1 MFGFL
6 ALPIERYKY
15 AVLLPLLYFPF
26 FSSLRNVLSTALY
39 LGFANLVHGYHCP
52 RSIVTNVLFPRR
64 TSIAP
69 QLRRCCRAIVAPL
82 GLPKYRRP
90 FVTVWCDF
98 QSWSDAGT
106 LLQKYITRRQ
116 TSVGKE
122 LESIRLTIVFEPDGQ
137 GCHNV
142 L

>member
-39 LGFANLVHGYHCP
+39 LGFANLVHGYHCL
-52 RSIVTNVLFPRR
+52 RSIVTNVLFPPR
-64 TSIAP
+64 TLIAS
-69 QLRRCCRAIVAPL
+69 QLRHCRRAIVAPL

-90 FVTVWCDF
+90 FVTVERAREMAKIF
-98 QSWSDAGT
+98 ENATIPEPEKVHRSPAGYCT
-106 LLQKYITRRQ
+106 ISSRPNCRRG
-116 TSVGKE
+116 T
-122 LESIRLTIVFEPDGQ
+122 
-137 GCHNV
+137 N
-142 L
+142 